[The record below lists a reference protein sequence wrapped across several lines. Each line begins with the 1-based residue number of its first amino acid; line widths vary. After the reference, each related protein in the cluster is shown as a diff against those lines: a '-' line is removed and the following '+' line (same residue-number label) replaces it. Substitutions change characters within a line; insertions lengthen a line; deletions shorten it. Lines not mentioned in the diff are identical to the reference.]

1 MATCMYCGSEIADN
15 VKFCTNCGAALPV
28 EAPIPQS
35 TYDAPAQQPAYDVPA
50 QQPNEQPYQQ
60 PPQQQPYQQAYQQPY
75 QQAPAVEDS
84 GSIGWAILGF
94 IIPIVGIV
102 LYFVWRTTKPKCAKM
117 AGIGALVSVVIALL
131 FRIAGVS

>member
-35 TYDAPAQQPAYDVPA
+35 TYDAPAQQPTYDVPA

-60 PPQQQPYQQAYQQPY
+60 
-75 QQAPAVEDS
+75 APAVEDS
-84 GSIGWAILGF
+84 GNIGWAILGF

-117 AGIGALVSVVIALL
+117 AGIGALVSVVLALL
-131 FRIAGVS
+131 LRIAGVS